1 MLNSRLAQESP
12 ATKLQK
18 ALVKARDQVVL
29 NPDDLPGS
37 WYNILADLPGDFP
50 RPKDPDEGP
59 SRLEFLSK
67 VLLKHCLQQETST
80 DKWIS
85 IPSDVQDLYRQ
96 AGRPRPSTVHDGSKN
111 ISKPLPGSTTRGRI
125 SLPPGRIR
133 SILLSLRPT
142 MRQKRALSVSR
153 LRLVRA
159 SGGQLWPTLRVFRV

>member
-80 DKWIS
+80 DKWIF
-85 IPSDVQDLYRQ
+85 IPCVVQNLYRQ
-96 AGRPRPSTVHDGSKN
+96 ANKQRPHYLAT
-111 ISKPLPGSTTRGRI
+111 
-125 SLPPGRIR
+125 
-133 SILLSLRPT
+133 LLKKYLKTSATPNY
-142 MRQKRALSVSR
+142 
-153 LRLVRA
+153 
-159 SGGQLWPTLRVFRV
+159 